1 MRHPLANRR
10 IMAISFVAA
19 LLLQTAA
26 MIVGIVFLGLPV
38 SSEIDSVE
46 YIRTAD
52 NVVAAH
58 SFSIDQAPPF
68 RPNGF
73 RTPGPLVLNIPL
85 RVLSF
90 KNDIAAALISRLVL
104 VFGAFLCAAI
114 ATELGIGKYALLT
127 GTLYILAPT
136 MFYYSML
143 VYSTELP
150 YSIACGLLE
159 LGTILYLSKGSRGGV
174 VLILLS
180 SLYALWLRPAAL
192 FVLIAYIGSCVL
204 ASFVIKQGLRR
215 RVLIAAAVCLVG
227 GFVAYT
233 AWCYRNYVDFH
244 DFEYS
249 TVSGENLLKWN
260 ARAMEPFLD
269 SNGRQ
274 DLSDALEKYPIKLQR
289 YSGAD
294 QFVLADQEAKQG
306 LRLLL
311 KYPVPFLES
320 HFRGTLISTFIFRPG
335 ALRSRPVVVIAMS
348 ALHCGYL
355 LLGAVGLI
363 LLYRTLNLS
372 QRTALLII
380 VFVGL
385 VSLLSGGALYSP
397 RFRIPLDIV
406 LVVGTTY
413 CLARI
418 EAWMLTSGVSQRVGC
433 LQ

>member
-1 MRHPLANRR
+1 MRHTLANRR
-10 IMAISFVAA
+10 IMMISFVAA

-26 MIVGIVFLGLPV
+26 MIVGIVFLALPI
-38 SSEIDSVE
+38 SSEEDSVE

-52 NVVAAH
+52 NVVAVH
-58 SFSIDQAPPF
+58 RFSIEQAPPF

-73 RTPGPLVLNIPL
+73 RTPGPLFLNIPL
-85 RVLSF
+85 RLLSF
-90 KNDIAAALISRLVL
+90 KNDIVAALISRLMLILGGVL
-104 VFGAFLCAAI
+104 CVAI
-114 ATELGIGKYALLT
+114 AADLRIDKYALLA

-143 VYSTELP
+143 AYSTELP

-159 LGTILYLSKGSRGGV
+159 LGTVLYLSKGNRGGV

-192 FVLIAYIGSCVL
+192 FVLIAYTGSCVL
-204 ASFVIKQGLRR
+204 ASVVTKQELRR
-215 RVLIAAAVCLVG
+215 RVLIAAAMCLFG
-227 GFVAYT
+227 TFVAYT
-233 AWCYRNYVDFH
+233 AWCYRNYVAFN

-269 SNGRQ
+269 SGGRQ
-274 DLSDALEKYPIKLQR
+274 DLSDSLKKYPIKLQR

-294 QFVLADQEAKQG
+294 QFALADQEAKEG
-306 LRLLL
+306 VRLIF
-311 KYPVPFLES
+311 KYPIPFLES
-320 HFRGTLISTFIFRPG
+320 HLRGTLISAFIFRP
-335 ALRSRPVVVIAMS
+335 AAVRSRPSAVILMS
-348 ALHCGYL
+348 AVHCSYL
-355 LLGAVGLI
+355 LLGALGLI
-363 LLYRTLNLS
+363 LVYGTLNVS

-380 VFVGL
+380 VFVGV

-406 LVVGTTY
+406 LVVGATN
-413 CLARI
+413 CIARI
-418 EAWMLTSGVSQRVGC
+418 EAWMLTCGVSQ
-433 LQ
+433 